1 MNENLKIS
9 DVTIHAD
16 FPFFVIYQGTDGLF
30 HIARFKEIPRF
41 ETSNGKIYTVK
52 TMNRITEARNLS
64 QIFSAAKEEPMQ
76 TYKES
81 YETRGFELSKL
92 YACNFDIMTT
102 ENEVVMRAHG
112 YNDNEFLYENTYA
125 GWTGD
130 AIKTVMKE
138 EIVSLVP
145 IVLATLCIAFS
156 IRKGWHFLIKQ
167 LEVV

>member
-9 DVTIHAD
+9 DVTVHAD
-16 FPFFVIYQGTDGLF
+16 YPFFIIYQGSDQLF
-30 HIARFKEIPRF
+30 HIVRFKEMPRF
-41 ETSNGKIYTVK
+41 ETQDGKIYTVK
-52 TMNRITEARNLS
+52 TMNRITEARSLS
-64 QIFSAAKEEPMQ
+64 QIFSAAKEEPM
-76 TYKES
+76 TVYKES

-112 YNDNEFLYENTYA
+112 YESEQNVYESTYA

-130 AIKTVMKE
+130 AMKAVMKE

>member
-9 DVTIHAD
+9 DVTVHAD
-16 FPFFVIYQGTDGLF
+16 YPFFAIYQGSDGLY
-30 HIARFKEIPRF
+30 HVVRFKEIPKF
-41 ETSNGKIYTVK
+41 ETTDGKIYTVK

-64 QIFSAAKEEPMQ
+64 QIFSAAKEEPMS

-81 YETRGFELSKL
+81 YETRGFELEKL

-102 ENEVVMRAHG
+102 ENETVMKAHG
-112 YNDNEFLYENTYA
+112 YENDEVSYESTYA

-130 AIKTVMKE
+130 AMKTVMKE

-145 IVLATLCIAFS
+145 IILIVLVTAFS

>member
-9 DVTIHAD
+9 DVTVHAD

-30 HIARFKEIPRF
+30 HISRFKEIPHF
-41 ETSNGKIYTVK
+41 ETQDGKIYTVK

-81 YETRGFELSKL
+81 YETRGFELEKL
-92 YACNFDIMTT
+92 YACNFDIITT
-102 ENEVVMRAHG
+102 ENEVVSQAHG
-112 YNDNEFLYENTYA
+112 YNDNKFLYEKTYA

-130 AIKTVMKE
+130 AMKTVMKE

-145 IVLATLCIAFS
+145 IVLIVLVAAFS
-156 IRKGWHFLIKQ
+156 IRKGWDFLIKH
-167 LEVV
+167 LEVI

>member
-9 DVTIHAD
+9 DVTVHAD
-16 FPFFVIYQGTDGLF
+16 FPFFCVYQGTDGLF
-30 HIARFKEIPRF
+30 HIVRFKEIPYF
-41 ETSNGKIYTVK
+41 ETQDGKIYTVK

-64 QIFSAAKEEPMQ
+64 QIFSAAKEEPM
-76 TYKES
+76 TVYKES

-92 YACNFDIMTT
+92 YACNFDIITT
-102 ENEVVMRAHG
+102 ENETVMKAHG
-112 YNDNEFLYENTYA
+112 YEAEQNVYESTYA

-130 AIKTVMKE
+130 AMKTVMKE

-145 IVLATLCIAFS
+145 IVLTMLVVAFS
-156 IRKGWHFLIKQ
+156 IRKGWRFLLNQ

>member
-9 DVTIHAD
+9 DVTVHAD
-16 FPFFVIYQGTDGLF
+16 YPFFTIYQGTDGLF
-30 HIARFKEIPRF
+30 HIVRFKEIPKF
-41 ETSNGKIYTVK
+41 KTADGKIYTVK
-52 TMNRITEARNLS
+52 TMNRITEARNLN
-64 QIFSAAKEEPMQ
+64 QIFDAAREEPMS

-102 ENEVVMRAHG
+102 ENETVMKAHG
-112 YNDNEFLYENTYA
+112 YESEQNVYESTYA

-130 AIKTVMKE
+130 AMKTVMKE

-145 IVLATLCIAFS
+145 IVLTTLCIAFS
-156 IRKGWHFLIKQ
+156 IRKGWNFLVKR